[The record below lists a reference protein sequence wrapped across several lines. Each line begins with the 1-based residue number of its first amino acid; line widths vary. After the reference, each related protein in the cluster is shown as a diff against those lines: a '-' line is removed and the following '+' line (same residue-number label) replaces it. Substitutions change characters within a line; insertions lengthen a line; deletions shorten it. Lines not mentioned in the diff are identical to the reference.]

1 LGAVV
6 RIEGFKGALL
16 SILIIASL
24 MAPAISLLS
33 VGQASAQLAD
43 TPWPKF
49 RRDEQNTGRS
59 PYAGAWDNALK
70 WSYAIGCWGQFFL
83 GAPSPAVG
91 ADGTIYMGSDDNRLY
106 ALNPDGTLKW
116 FYQTDDLIRSS
127 PAIGANG
134 TIYIA
139 GGTVMESFMRSV
151 KMAH

>member
-1 LGAVV
+1 
-6 RIEGFKGALL
+6 
-16 SILIIASL
+16 
-24 MAPAISLLS
+24 M
-33 VGQASAQLAD
+33 
-43 TPWPKF
+43 
-49 RRDEQNTGRS
+49 
-59 PYAGAWDNALK
+59 
-70 WSYAIGCWGQFFL
+70 
-83 GAPSPAVG
+83 G